1 VQRNDRQVQ
10 ICRRSVSQ
18 SDLIRPML
26 TWTESQGFIQP
37 TVKQKVCLSLK
48 TKTMVVLLAL
58 AVLVGSLSGAVLT
71 TPAVHA
77 MNGSVYGGVYWVD
90 QYGNMRLMSWAQVTA
105 DNGESRTTAS
115 TTNGSYVLFLT
126 PGTYT
131 ITAESGNPAFF
142 PDSADNIAVS
152 PGSSTSLDF
161 TLQPTGKPVPEL
173 PPWAQP
179 LILLSA
185 IVVTVVCV
193 RRYRPRPQ
201 A

>member
-1 VQRNDRQVQ
+1 
-10 ICRRSVSQ
+10 
-18 SDLIRPML
+18 M
-26 TWTESQGFIQP
+26 
-37 TVKQKVCLSLK
+37 
-48 TKTMVVLLAL
+48 
-58 AVLVGSLSGAVLT
+58 LVGLFSGAVLN

-105 DNGESRTTAS
+105 ENGESRTTAS

>member
-1 VQRNDRQVQ
+1 MQ

-26 TWTESQGFIQP
+26 TRME
-37 TVKQKVCLSLK
+37 TVKVLSNRPSNRKRALSLK
-48 TKTMVVLLAL
+48 TKSVVVLVL
-58 AVLVGSLSGAVLT
+58 AVLAGLLSAAVLT
-71 TPAVHA
+71 TPNVHA
-77 MNGSVYGGVYWVD
+77 MNGAVSGAVYWAD
-90 QYGNMRLMSWAQVTA
+90 QYGNLHLMSFAQITA
-105 DNGESRTTAS
+105 TDEGGSITTTS
-115 TTNGSYVLFLT
+115 TTDGSYVLYLA
-126 PGTYT
+126 PGIYT
-131 ITAESGNPAFF
+131 ITAESSPAFF
-142 PDSADNIAVS
+142 PDSESNVIVS

-161 TLQPTGKPVPEL
+161 TLQPSGRPVPEL

-185 IVVTVVCV
+185 IVVTVVAL

>member
-1 VQRNDRQVQ
+1 
-10 ICRRSVSQ
+10 
-18 SDLIRPML
+18 M
-26 TWTESQGFIQP
+26 E
-37 TVKQKVCLSLK
+37 TVKVLSNRPSNRTCAPSLK
-48 TKTMVVLLAL
+48 TKTIVVLTLAIL
-58 AVLVGSLSGAVLT
+58 AGLLSGAILT
-71 TPAVHA
+71 TPAVQA
-77 MNGSVYGGVYWVD
+77 TTGSVHGGVYWVD
-90 QYGNMRLMSWAQVTA
+90 QYDNMHLMSWAKITA

-131 ITAESGNPAFF
+131 VTAECECPAFF

-152 PGSSTSLDF
+152 PGSSTPLDF
-161 TLQPTGKPVPEL
+161 TLQPTGEPVPEL
-173 PPWAQP
+173 APWAQP

-185 IVVTVVCV
+185 IVVTLVCV